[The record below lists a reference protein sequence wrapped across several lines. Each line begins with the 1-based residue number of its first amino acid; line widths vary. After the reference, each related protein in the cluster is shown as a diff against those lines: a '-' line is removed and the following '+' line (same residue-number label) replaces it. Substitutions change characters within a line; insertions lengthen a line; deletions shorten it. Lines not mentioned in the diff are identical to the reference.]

1 MTAPP
6 DEKKRVQDNQRAA
19 PPPAHG
25 LQPPRGVKV
34 AAAAIRQPRI
44 LMRRLAHRERTAAT
58 EGPLRRVWRVLW
70 LAAYH
75 FRKDNGFVF
84 AGHIAYM
91 SLFAIFPFLIFLL
104 ALAGALGQGETAR
117 QSVALALTLLPP
129 DVANSLRPA

>member
-1 MTAPP
+1 MPWCPIAMPSVT
-6 DEKKRVQDNQRAA
+6 VMVVNS
-19 PPPAHG
+19 
-25 LQPPRGVKV
+25 RGVKV

-91 SLFAIFPFLIFLL
+91 AMFSIFPFLIFIL
-104 ALAGALGQGETAR
+104 ALAGAVG
-117 QSVALALTLLPP
+117 
-129 DVANSLRPA
+129 